1 MERRCKFTSLV
12 LVVSEPAQVRLK
24 VAALFESYLRGKDG
38 AITEVK
44 RGEVCIGVVEPEP
57 E

>member
-1 MERRCKFTSLV
+1 MERRCEFTSLV